1 MTSQHVSGILTVDK
15 PRGWTSHDVVG
26 LVRRLLGQRQ
36 VGHAGTLD
44 PLATGVL
51 VVAVG
56 AATRLSDY
64 LMHGRKCYR
73 AGIRLG
79 VRTETDDAE
88 GAVLDTQPAEGITRE
103 AVVRALAAFR
113 GTIKQR
119 PPAYAAIKKEGIP
132 AYKLARRGVAPEL
145 EPRRVTIDALALLQ
159 MDGGTLDVLV
169 WCSAGT
175 YIRAL
180 ARDLGD
186 ALGCGAHLGALRRLR
201 SGSFDVAEALSVT
214 ALRDLA
220 VRGQLHERLAPLDR
234 AVETWPA
241 IVRSAE
247 QTPAVLHG
255 NAFAVDSAAPAGTG
269 QAVSASTDPPR
280 DARVYAADGRLLAL
294 ARYDGARR
302 RWNPS
307 KVLVAPESGVQ
318 RDGVALQ

>member
-1 MTSQHVSGILTVDK
+1 
-15 PRGWTSHDVVG
+15 
-26 LVRRLLGQRQ
+26 
-36 VGHAGTLD
+36 
-44 PLATGVL
+44 
-51 VVAVG
+51 VAVG

-79 VRTETDDAE
+79 VRTDTDDAE
-88 GAVLDTQPAEGITRE
+88 GAVIDTQPVEGITRE
-103 AVVRALAAFR
+103 AVVGALAAFR
-113 GTIKQR
+113 GTIEQR
-119 PPAYAAIKKEGIP
+119 PPAYAAIKKGGVP

-145 EPRRVTIDALALLQ
+145 APRRVTVDALALLQ
-159 MDGGTLDVLV
+159 MDEGALDVLV

-186 ALGCGAHLGALRRLR
+186 ALGCGAHLSALRRLH

-214 ALRDLA
+214 DLRDLA
-220 VRGQLHERLAPLDR
+220 ARGLLHERLAPLDR

-241 IVRSAE
+241 IIRSAE

-255 NAFAVDSAAPAGTG
+255 NAFAVDSPAPFGADRAGMY
-269 QAVSASTDPPR
+269 PPH

-294 ARYDGARR
+294 ARYDDVRR
-302 RWNPS
+302 RWNPA
-307 KVLVAPESGVQ
+307 KVLVAPDDWKQG
-318 RDGVALQ
+318 DKVALQ